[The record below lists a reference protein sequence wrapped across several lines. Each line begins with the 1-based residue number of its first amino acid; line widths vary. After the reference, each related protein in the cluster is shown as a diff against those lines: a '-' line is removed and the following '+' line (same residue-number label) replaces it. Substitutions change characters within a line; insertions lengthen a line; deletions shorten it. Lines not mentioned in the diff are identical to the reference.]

1 MKTNVVSDEI
11 WSIIRET
18 QKNIR
23 ETQKGIRETRKDIKE
38 LSASQKETDKQ
49 IKRFSAEL
57 SLSQK
62 ETDQSI
68 KELSLSQKETGK
80 LIKENSKGLRGAR
93 DLFTSQ
99 WGRLIESLVEG
110 DLVKLLNE
118 KGIEV
123 DSTLTN
129 MKGQYEGVNWEFD
142 IVAVNGREVVLVE
155 VKTVLKVRDVD
166 HFKKKLKVFTSWR
179 PEYRGKRV
187 YGAVAYLR
195 AGESSSNYAENQGL
209 FVIRATG
216 NSSSIINK
224 KGFKPKV
231 FL

>member
-1 MKTNVVSDEI
+1 M
-11 WSIIRET
+11 
-18 QKNIR
+18 
-23 ETQKGIRETRKDIKE
+23 
-38 LSASQKETDKQ
+38 SQKETDQQIKRFSKETDQSIKELSLSQKETDQQ

-62 ETDQSI
+62 ETDKQ
-68 KELSLSQKETGK
+68 
-80 LIKENSKGLRGAR
+80 IKENNKGLREAR

-195 AGESSSNYAENQGL
+195 SGESSSNYAEKQGL

-231 FL
+231 FS

>member
-11 WSIIRET
+11 WSIIKETRKDIRET
-18 QKNIR
+18 QKN
-23 ETQKGIRETRKDIKE
+23 IKE
-38 LSASQKETDKQ
+38 LSASQKETDQQ

-62 ETDQSI
+62 ETDQQI
-68 KELSLSQKETGK
+68 KRFSAELSLSQKETGK
-80 LIKENSKGLRGAR
+80 LIKENSKGLREAR